1 MKMVERIEK
10 RIRQFNEENEHIQ
23 LAFRFSNQSQ
33 KVLVLYLKGYLDTR
47 NSHSFTRLF
56 EDFGDLKQV
65 TDSIVVDCRE
75 IEYISSTGIG
85 SFTTIL
91 ISCRKQRVS
100 LFLSRVPN
108 KVKDIL
114 SLLGFTSFF
123 TFIENPE
130 DVE

>member
-1 MKMVERIEK
+1 MNERIEK

-23 LAFRFSNQSQ
+23 VAYRFSENKQ
-33 KVLVLYLKGYLDTR
+33 KLLILYLRGYLDTR
-47 NSHSFTRLF
+47 NSHFFTRLF
-56 EDFGDLKQV
+56 EDLGDLKQV

-91 ISCRKQRVS
+91 INCRKQGVG
-100 LFLSRVPN
+100 LYLSRVPN
-108 KVKDIL
+108 KVKDVL

-123 TFIENPE
+123 TFLDDPEGIE
-130 DVE
+130 